1 MSKTLTEK
9 YSSLSVQL
17 DKVINEANSE
27 ITNMQNKLA
36 SKGTHLPP
44 SQPTLLT
51 MSSLL
56 LTPQA

>member
-9 YSSLSVQL
+9 YSGLSVQL

-36 SKGTHLPP
+36 GMCGQVYP
-44 SQPTLLT
+44 
-51 MSSLL
+51 ME
-56 LTPQA
+56 